1 MVVVA
6 PTGLDRSPCGTGTS
20 ARMADLFA
28 KGKMKVGDE
37 LVHESLIGTLF
48 RGKIAAETSVGE
60 YPAIIPEVSGNAY
73 ITGFQQLVLESDDP
87 LNRSFLL
94 LETS

>member
-1 MVVVA
+1 
-6 PTGLDRSPCGTGTS
+6 
-20 ARMADLFA
+20 MADLFA

-48 RGKIAAETSVGE
+48 RGRIVGETSVGE

-73 ITGFQQLVLESDDP
+73 ITGFQQIVAEPDDP
-87 LNRSFLL
+87 LKKGFLL
-94 LETS
+94 SETS